1 MSSDESDKKVEA
13 LAWQIMIVSLFRTSE
28 RQTLNLLFT
37 LVGVSNPKESDQL
50 LKYIFDLI
58 RKGIIYIPE
67 ARLEVFQATPESIDV
82 YLVKDYDDTM
92 QHFSKQLNELRIEL
106 DNISTLKEI
115 PIKVLIDLKNLAEGK
130 YIESF
135 H

>member
-130 YIESF
+130 YVESF
-135 H
+135 N